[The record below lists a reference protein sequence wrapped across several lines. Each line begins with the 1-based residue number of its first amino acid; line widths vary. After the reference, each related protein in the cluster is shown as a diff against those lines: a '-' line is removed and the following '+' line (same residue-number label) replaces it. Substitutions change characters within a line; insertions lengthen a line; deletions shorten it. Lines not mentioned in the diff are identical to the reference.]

1 MKFDCGLTLVTVLF
15 LCACGDDSNDNAGAN
30 TTDAGQGGTGQGGT
44 GQGGTGQGGRG
55 QGGTGQGGTGQGGSG
70 QGGTGGSSGAADRF
84 ALDFPS
90 NVSGG
95 DQVAPFV
102 VLQFDDPHLHGLPFA
117 GPENAGVT
125 YMWRVNQRAQTGYY
139 VTLWWS
145 EGDGGFTPSAQYVG
159 GHPYPKVANNTGT
172 THRWEI
178 AAPSGGDYF
187 DTRAGQGTSKD
198 VVYDVWRTQ
207 ALRVVRN
214 GDASKTYTFYSN
226 LPSLEPADVLEWTS
240 GTGGDVAETV
250 PPSPKLTLGD
260 SPWYAGYQHERLS
273 GLFGEL
279 IIEAAA
285 RSEAEILDQAQNLA
299 QLTPAFAADVWYFKP
314 GWRGLDDVMCE
325 AGTGRSFYW
334 ADPSNTATLGS
345 LP

>member
-1 MKFDCGLTLVTVLF
+1 MKLAPWLAIVAALF
-15 LCACGDDSNDNAGAN
+15 ASACDDSTGDGAASSSGAQGGAGPGGSGDGG
-30 TTDAGQGGTGQGGT
+30 TSQGGTGQGGT
-44 GQGGTGQGGRG
+44 PQTGTGAA
-55 QGGTGQGGTGQGGSG
+55 GSG
-70 QGGTGGSSGAADRF
+70 GGLGDRF

-90 NVSGG
+90 NVTG
-95 DQVAPFV
+95 DDQLAPLVA
-102 VLQFDDPHLHGLPFA
+102 LQFDDPHLDGLPFA
-117 GPENAGVT
+117 GPADAGVT
-125 YMWRVNQRAQTGYY
+125 YVWRVNQRAQTGYY

-187 DTRAGQGTSKD
+187 DTRAGPGTSKD
-198 VVYDVWRTQ
+198 VVYDVWRIQ
-207 ALRVVRN
+207 ALRVVKN
-214 GDASKTYTFYSN
+214 GNASKTYTFYTD
-226 LPSLEPADVLEWTS
+226 LPSLDPLDVLEWTS
-240 GTGGDVAETV
+240 GTGGDVAEEV

-279 IIEAAA
+279 IIDAAA
-285 RSEAEILDQAQNLA
+285 RSEAEIVTQAADLQH
-299 QLTPAFAADVWYFKP
+299 LTPEFAADVWYFKP
-314 GWRGLDDVMCE
+314 GWRSVDDVTCE
-325 AGTGRSFYW
+325 GGTGRSFYW
-334 ADPSNTATLGS
+334 ADAGSTATLGS